1 MFTIQRIEY
10 LRTTWTLSDFRQRAK
25 DQGVVIP
32 GAGTVIGYDDQ
43 QAVAAAARFEQRK
56 QLHQ

>member
-1 MFTIQRIEY
+1 VSAIKPSSESVSIHGGFPG
-10 LRTTWTLSDFRQRAK
+10 LD
-25 DQGVVIP
+25 VIP